1 MTGWKFD
8 TQVFRFYLLGQS
20 DQLLALGITPELFEE
35 ALFSDPD
42 VLDGLSHFEDALVDE
57 YVVGK
62 LTQID
67 RVLFET
73 GYLTTDRRHRKVA
86 LAKALFQ
93 TAVPGFSGSAE
104 TPGPVVLDPGAIED
118 EDIERYLLGQ
128 MTDGEGTQFEALY
141 FEDDTL
147 FTRVKLVEDR
157 LINNYLFYS
166 LSPSDEARFT
176 ATYVVPP
183 NRYRR
188 VKLAELLLSEASEQ
202 LSADPQFCDSIG
214 YLHPLASSP
223 GIEDK
228 KSESPPESSD
238 K

>member
-42 VLDGLSHFEDALVDE
+42 VLEQLSQSEDALVDE
-57 YVVGK
+57 YVLGK
-62 LTQID
+62 LTQVD

-73 GYLTTDRRHRKVA
+73 GYLTTDGRHRKVA
-86 LAKALFQ
+86 LAKTLFQ
-93 TAVPGFSGSAE
+93 SVVPGFSVVAE
-104 TPGPVVLDPGAIED
+104 PSVASVLDPGAIED

-128 MTDGEGTQFEALY
+128 MTEAERVQLETVY
-141 FEDDTL
+141 FEDDAL

-157 LINNYLFYS
+157 LMNNYLFYS
-166 LSPSDEARFT
+166 LSESAEERFT
-176 ATYVVPP
+176 ATYLVPP
-183 NRYRR
+183 SRYRR
-188 VKLAELLLSEASEQ
+188 VKLTELLLSKASEQ

-214 YLHPLASSP
+214 YLHPLANSP
-223 GIEDK
+223 EIEDK
-228 KSESPPESSD
+228 KPESPSKSSD
-238 K
+238 T

>member
-8 TQVFRFYLLGQS
+8 PQVFRFYLLGQS
-20 DQLLALGITPELFEE
+20 DQLLALGVTRELFEE

-42 VLDGLSHFEDALVDE
+42 VLEQLSQYENAFVDE
-57 YVVGK
+57 YVLGA
-62 LTQID
+62 LTQQD
-67 RVLFET
+67 QLLFET
-73 GYLTTDRRHRKVA
+73 CYLTTDRRRRKVA
-86 LAKALFQ
+86 LARALFQ
-93 TAVPGFSGSAE
+93 TAVPGFSDGSE
-104 TPGPVVLDPGAIED
+104 TPVPATLDPGVIED
-118 EDIERYLLGQ
+118 EEIERYLLGQ
-128 MTDGEGTQFEALY
+128 MTEGERVQFETLY

-147 FTRVKLVEDR
+147 FTRVKRVEDH

-166 LSPSDEARFT
+166 LSPSDEERFT

-183 NRYRR
+183 SRYRR
-188 VKLAELLLSEASEQ
+188 VKLAELLLSEASAQ

-228 KSESPPESSD
+228 KPESPPKSSD
-238 K
+238 Q